1 MKIAGIFLL
10 VLGLVMA
17 SFTGF
22 DLVTKKKVVDIGSVE
37 ISADEKTPIYWS
49 PITGVLLAVAGV
61 ALIVIYKDK

>member
-1 MKIAGIFLL
+1 MKILGIVLL

-22 DLVTKKKVVDIGSVE
+22 DLVTKKKVVDIGSLE

-49 PITGVLLAVAGV
+49 PITGVILAVAGV